1 MHRLAAALIVILLIL
16 MVLIHFADKA
26 CGCGC
31 GAGVFGCK
39 CANCTTTPKTEGFG
53 GRKTVMLYYSDHCPY
68 CVSMRPIWEA
78 VKLRLKQEDDTIIF
92 NENNEDKS
100 PTVGVSYYP
109 KIVVF
114 QDRRAYTYAGSQD
127 AERLYTFILN
137 PID

>member
-1 MHRLAAALIVILLIL
+1 

-53 GRKTVMLYYSDHCPY
+53 GRKTVMLYYTNWCGY
-68 CVSMRPIWEA
+68 CKQMRPIWEA
-78 VKLRLKQEDDTIIF
+78 VKIRMKQEDDTIIF
-92 NENNEDKS
+92 NENDEDKS
-100 PTVGVSYYP
+100 PTPGINAYP
-109 KIVVF
+109 TVIMYV
-114 QDRRAYTYAGSQD
+114 DRRAYRFPGGNDS
-127 AERLYTFILN
+127 EKLYNWILN